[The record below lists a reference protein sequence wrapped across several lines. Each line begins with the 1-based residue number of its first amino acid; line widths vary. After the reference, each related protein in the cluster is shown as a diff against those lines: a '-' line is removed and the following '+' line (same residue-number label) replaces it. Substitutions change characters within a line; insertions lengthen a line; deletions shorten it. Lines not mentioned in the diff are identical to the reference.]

1 MCLLYMSDGFGG
13 DLTTASCLGDA
24 LKTVVFS
31 YSYVVPARGRL
42 LVINN
47 LRTTRYIN

>member
-24 LKTVVFS
+24 LKFKVAFA
-31 YSYVVPARGRL
+31 YSIGALDGAGYHY
-42 LVINN
+42 
-47 LRTTRYIN
+47 YIHMLN